1 MMEKDSGKLHTY
13 FATNC
18 AFLYSDTA
26 SNFAFIDDTSYDIEN
41 SMFESIDDKHRK
53 LTICFYHDS

>member
-18 AFLYSDTA
+18 AFLYSDIA
-26 SNFAFIDDTSYDIEN
+26 SNFAFIDDTFIFLSTI
-41 SMFESIDDKHRK
+41 
-53 LTICFYHDS
+53 LT